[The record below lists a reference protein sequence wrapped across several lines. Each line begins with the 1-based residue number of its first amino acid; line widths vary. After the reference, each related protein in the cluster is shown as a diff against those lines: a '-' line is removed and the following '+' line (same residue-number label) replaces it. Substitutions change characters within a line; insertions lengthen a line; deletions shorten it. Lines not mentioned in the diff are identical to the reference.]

1 MKHTLLTRL
10 DSKISLIASE
20 LDQVQALTLAGL
32 SMSRLWTP
40 FEKWALENKAPKL
53 IEWGMACFNTLWD
66 QINLEQL
73 YGQEFDKYYR
83 YLDKITT
90 MTTVFSRI

>member
-32 SMSRLWTP
+32 RAYP
-40 FEKWALENKAPKL
+40 E
-53 IEWGMACFNTLWD
+53 
-66 QINLEQL
+66 IN
-73 YGQEFDKYYR
+73 GGH
-83 YLDKITT
+83 
-90 MTTVFSRI
+90 V

>member
-53 IEWGMACFNTLWD
+53 I
-66 QINLEQL
+66 
-73 YGQEFDKYYR
+73 
-83 YLDKITT
+83 
-90 MTTVFSRI
+90 